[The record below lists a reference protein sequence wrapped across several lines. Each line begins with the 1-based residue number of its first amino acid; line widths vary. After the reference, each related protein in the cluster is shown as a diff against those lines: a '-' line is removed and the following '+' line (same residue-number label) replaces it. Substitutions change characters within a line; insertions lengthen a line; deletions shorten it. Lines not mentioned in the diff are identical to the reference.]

1 MHFEVIRIVFVFIG
15 TDNLKTAL
23 YSQCSLI
30 LNVKKYCE
38 NNNLKYL
45 NTNIL
50 LYNIIYFYACITAV
64 LKIDRI

>member
-1 MHFEVIRIVFVFIG
+1 MHFEEIRIFFVFIG
-15 TDNLKTAL
+15 NENLKTAL

-38 NNNLKYL
+38 NDNLKYL

-50 LYNIIYFYACITAV
+50 LYIIYFYACITAV